1 MWSSLSVTAS
11 DLKDFTLRTL
21 IVTTSGGECNPIR
34 RTWNWW
40 MLTGRWFS
48 GHLPGNNILDILITG
63 TKNCAPWHLVLRA
76 PDGDNIVDKGG
87 TVTMV
92 TRAALRNIGCIS
104 ITNRQRVIVSRHPG
118 SAITATGYVH
128 SCIGVHGPGYTRWL
142 ELCAAGSKHA
152 RLWKVIAGGWGGG
165 STSIIS
171 ILQCRS
177 CHNNAYTSSVS
188 GCGRPAAVFGQPRVQ
203 PPELHLIF

>member
-92 TRAALRNIGCIS
+92 TRAVCAWEDGIWPNKLRAHTSHHCRPGAA
-104 ITNRQRVIVSRHPG
+104 TRETHPPANRKHRRNFGWPNWVTKRRLFSNLWSCFDNLGRLESY
-118 SAITATGYVH
+118 SADRTQLFI
-128 SCIGVHGPGYTRWL
+128 
-142 ELCAAGSKHA
+142 
-152 RLWKVIAGGWGGG
+152 
-165 STSIIS
+165 
-171 ILQCRS
+171 
-177 CHNNAYTSSVS
+177 
-188 GCGRPAAVFGQPRVQ
+188 
-203 PPELHLIF
+203 HL